1 MHHIIGG
8 VLIGAIF
15 GTASKERL
23 RPYLR
28 KAVKGGIVI
37 GRKAQEIRESVRKE
51 TSDLMAEA
59 RTELDGS
66 RPGETE

>member
-15 GTASKERL
+15 GAASKERL

-28 KAVKGGIVI
+28 KAVKGGIVV
-37 GRKAQEIRESVRKE
+37 GRKAQQMGASVRKE
-51 TSDLMAEA
+51 ASDLVAEA
-59 RTELDGS
+59 RTELDAA